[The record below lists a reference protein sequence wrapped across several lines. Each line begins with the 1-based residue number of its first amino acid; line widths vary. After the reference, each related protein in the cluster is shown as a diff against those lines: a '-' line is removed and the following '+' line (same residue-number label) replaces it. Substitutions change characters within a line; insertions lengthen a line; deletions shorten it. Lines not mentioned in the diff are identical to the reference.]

1 MKESILNTLN
11 INQKKAAS
19 NIEKDIR
26 IIAGAGSGKT
36 RVLMARI
43 AYLIDEIG
51 IYPSRIL
58 AITFT
63 NKASNEMKER
73 LEAILGQDAGIVRI
87 STIHSLCV
95 RILREDANAMDFPK
109 SFTILDGNDQKSIL
123 NPFYKEMDID
133 KKSFPQVRALGYI
146 SNQKMNFISP
156 SEAMNYAMTEEQE
169 VFAKLYEKYEKRKNQ
184 MKAMDFDDLLLNGH
198 HLLNSNSIV
207 REKWQNRLDYIH
219 VDEFQDVDPI
229 QYGIIRLL
237 TGSHA
242 RLCVVGDPDQTIYTW
257 RGASVDII
265 LRFNNDFPNC
275 ETIILNENYRST
287 QPILNA
293 SNALIQNNKKRIKKD
308 LFTQRAGEEKIVI
321 HCSED
326 DSEEP
331 LYIASLAKAKHHQGK
346 PYSSM
351 AVLYRSNYSSR
362 AFERRL
368 REASIPYIIYGG
380 IRFYERQE
388 IKDALSYLKLCTY
401 PDASD
406 PEQFSLDLALL
417 RVINSPRRGFGA
429 KSLEQLQAE
438 GQDRHLNLYEV
449 LRNPESLNT
458 SCRKKG
464 KEFFEL
470 MESIRAKREDYSLE
484 DYLDYILDQT
494 GYYHMLEQ
502 EHEEERIENL
512 KELRQDIAQS
522 LEENPEMTLEDYLQE
537 ISLFTD
543 KAQDQNTDALMLM
556 TVHAAKGLEFDSVF
570 LVNFNDGVFPSNRAI
585 EEGGESSL
593 EEERRLA
600 YVAMTRAKEHLVISY
615 NRGYSYQL
623 GSAKLPSR
631 FIREIPEKYIEQEKK
646 VQVQEKQAVLKKS
659 IPTGHSIKMRKG
671 DLVLHKQYGEGV
683 ILKVDGRVAT
693 IAFDHRFGIKKLN
706 ILHPSLKKLK

>member
-11 INQKKAAS
+11 TNQKEAAR
-19 NIEKDIR
+19 NIDHDVR

-43 AYLIDEIG
+43 AYLIEEIG
-51 IYPSRIL
+51 VYPSRIL

-73 LEAILGQDAGIVRI
+73 LKAILGDDAGMVRI

-95 RILREDANAMDFPK
+95 RILREDAKVLDFPQ
-109 SFTILDGNDQKSIL
+109 SFTILDGNDQKAIL
-123 NPFYKEMDID
+123 NPFYKEMDLD
-133 KKSFPQVRALGYI
+133 KKSFPQGRALAYI

-156 SEAMNYAMTEEQE
+156 SEAMNYAMTQEQE
-169 VFAKLYEKYEKRKNQ
+169 VFASLYEKYEKRKND
-184 MKAMDFDDLLLNGH
+184 MRAMDFDDLLLNGH
-198 HLLNSNSIV
+198 KLLNSSAIV

-237 TGSHA
+237 TGKHA
-242 RLCVVGDPDQTIYTW
+242 YLCVVGDPDQTIYTW

-265 LRFNNDFPNC
+265 LRFNKDFPNC

-308 LFTQRAGEEKIVI
+308 LFTRMIGDEKII
-321 HCSED
+321 LHCSED
-326 DSEEP
+326 DNEEP
-331 LYIASLAKAKHHQGK
+331 LYIASLAKARHRQGTS
-346 PYSSM
+346 YSDM

-417 RVINSPRRGFGA
+417 RVINQPRRGFGA

-438 GQDRHLNLYEV
+438 GQARQLNLYEV
-449 LRNPESLNT
+449 LKDPQSL
-458 SCRKKG
+458 SSSIKKKG
-464 KEFFEL
+464 KAFIDL
-470 MESIRAKREDYSLE
+470 MESIRSKREEFSLE
-484 DYLDYILDQT
+484 DYLEYILKTT
-494 GYYHMLEQ
+494 GYYQMLEQ
-502 EHEEERIENL
+502 EHEDERIENL
-512 KELRQDIAQS
+512 KELEQDIAQS
-522 LEENPEMTLEDYLQE
+522 LEANPEMTLESYLQE

-543 KAQDQNTDALMLM
+543 RDQEKSSDALMLM

-570 LVNFNDGVFPSNRAI
+570 LVNFNDGVFPSSRSI
-585 EEGGESSL
+585 EEGGNSAL

-600 YVAMTRAKEHLVISY
+600 YVAMTRAKRHLVISY

-623 GSAKLPSR
+623 GGAKTPSR
-631 FIREIPEKYIEQEKK
+631 FINEIPEEYIEQAK
-646 VQVQEKQAVLKKS
+646 VIQAQEKPPILKRN
-659 IPTGHSIKMRKG
+659 IPQGHTTKIRKG
-671 DLVLHKQYGEGV
+671 DLVEHTQYGQGV
-683 ILKVDGRVAT
+683 ILKVEGRVAT
-693 IAFDHRFGIKKLN
+693 IAFEHKIGIKKLN
-706 ILHPSLKKLK
+706 ILHPSLKKIK